1 MVVGKDS
8 MNTEKSSA
16 LYAEALELLPGGVD
30 SPVRAFRSVGGDPL
44 FFKKGAGARIVDEDD
59 NEYID
64 YCMSWGPLILGH
76 SDSDVVKAVQDTAAL
91 GTSFGTPHR
100 YEVDLAKMVIASW
113 PGIEKIRFVNSGTE
127 AVMSAIR
134 LVRGFTGRD
143 KFIKFDG
150 CYHGHADHLLV
161 AAGSGLA
168 TLGTPDSA
176 GVTAAAAGDTIV
188 LPFNDLA
195 AVESCLKQSS
205 HEIAALIMEP
215 VPCNYG
221 LIMPSKEYLQG
232 IRSLCTK
239 YDVVL
244 IFDEVISGLRL
255 SAGGAQKYFNVKAD
269 LTTLGKIIGG
279 GLPVGAYGGR
289 ADIMAMVAPDG
300 PVYQA
305 GTLSGNPLAM
315 AAGLATLNKLSPAAY
330 SELQRKAVFLRDALQ
345 PSLEKYQ
352 GKFLFQQIESIF
364 SFCFTDQEAI
374 RCVDDIRKGDMELF
388 ARFHSEML
396 CRGVYIAPS
405 GYEVGFISLAH
416 KDDDLLLTAEAVS
429 GSLAAIL
436 Q

>member
-1 MVVGKDS
+1 
-8 MNTEKSSA
+8 MNMKKSAS
-16 LYAEALELLPGGVD
+16 LYAEALRLLPGGVD
-30 SPVRAFRSVGGDPL
+30 SPVRAFRSVGGQPL
-44 FFKKGAGARIVDEDD
+44 FIKRGAGARIFDEDD

-76 SDSDVVKAVQDTAAL
+76 ADPDVVKAVQDTAVN

-100 YEVDLAKMVIASW
+100 FEVDLAKIITGSCS
-113 PGIEKIRFVNSGTE
+113 GIEKIRFVNSGTE

-134 LVRGFTGRD
+134 LARGFTGRD

-176 GVTAAAAGDTIV
+176 GVTAANAGDTIV
-188 LPFNDLA
+188 LPFNDLE
-195 AVESCLKQSS
+195 AVEFCLAQ
-205 HEIAALIMEP
+205 HAQQIAALIMEP

-221 LIMPSKEYLQG
+221 LIMPSENYLRG
-232 IRSLCTK
+232 VRELCTQ
-239 YDVVL
+239 YGVLL
-244 IFDEVISGLRL
+244 IFDEVITGYRL
-255 SAGGAQKYFNVKAD
+255 SDGGAQGYFGITAD

-289 ADIMAMVAPDG
+289 AEVMKMVAPDG

-315 AAGLATLNKLSPAAY
+315 AAGLATLKKLSGRAY
-330 SELQRKAVFLRDALQ
+330 IELQRKADFFRDALQ
-345 PSLEKYQ
+345 PTLNRYQ
-352 GKFLFQQIESIF
+352 GRLLLQQIGSIF
-364 SFCFTDQEAI
+364 SFCLTDLEHIAS
-374 RCVDDIRKGDMELF
+374 VDDIRQGDMQCF
-388 ARFHSEML
+388 AQFHREML
-396 CRGVYIAPS
+396 ERGIYLAPS

-416 KDDDLLLTAEAVS
+416 SDDDLLRTAEAVEQ
-429 GSLAAIL
+429 SLAVL
-436 Q
+436 LT

>member
-1 MVVGKDS
+1 
-8 MNTEKSSA
+8 MNTNKSSL

-44 FFKKGAGARIVDEDD
+44 FIKRGAGARIFDEDD

-76 SDSDVVKAVQDTAAL
+76 ADPDVVKAVQDTAAD

-100 YEVDLAKMVIASW
+100 YEVDLAKKVTGSW
-113 PGIEKIRFVNSGTE
+113 SGIEKIRFVNSGTE

-134 LVRGFTGRD
+134 LARGFTGRD

-168 TLGTPDSA
+168 TLGIPDSA
-176 GVTAAAAGDTIV
+176 GVTAANAGDTIV

-195 AVESCLKQSS
+195 AVEACFEQHA
-205 HEIAALIMEP
+205 HELAALIMEP

-221 LIMPSKEYLQG
+221 LIIPSKAYLQG
-232 IRSLCTK
+232 IRSLCTQH
-239 YDVVL
+239 DVVL
-244 IFDEVISGLRL
+244 IFDEVITGYRL
-255 SAGGAQKYFNVKAD
+255 SDGGAQKYFGIEAD

-289 ADIMAMVAPDG
+289 QDIMGMVAPDG

-315 AAGLATLNKLSPAAY
+315 AAGIATLKKLLSGSAY
-330 SELQRKAVFLRDALQ
+330 ALLQSKADFLRDALQ
-345 PSLEKYQ
+345 LSLEKYR
-352 GKFLFQQIESIF
+352 GKFLFQQIGSIF
-364 SFCFTDQEAI
+364 SFCFTDQEKI
-374 RCVDDIRKGDMELF
+374 SCVDDIRNGDMELF

-396 CRGVYIAPS
+396 SQGVYIAPS
-405 GYEVGFISLAH
+405 GYEVGFISLVH
-416 KDDDLLLTAEAVS
+416 SDDDLLRTAEAVNR
-429 GSLAAIL
+429 SLAAVL
-436 Q
+436 G

>member
-1 MVVGKDS
+1 
-8 MNTEKSSA
+8 MNTKNSA
-16 LYAEALELLPGGVD
+16 LLYAEALKLLPGGVD

-44 FFKKGAGARIVDEDD
+44 FMKRGVGSRIFDEDN

-76 SDSDVVKAVQDTAAL
+76 ADPDVVKAVQITAES
-91 GTSFGTPHR
+91 GTSFGTPHK
-100 YEVDLAKMVIASW
+100 YEVELAKLVTGSFPSIK
-113 PGIEKIRFVNSGTE
+113 KIRFVNSGTE

-134 LVRGFTGRD
+134 LARGFTGRD

-176 GVTAAAAGDTIV
+176 GVTAANAGDTIV
-188 LPFNDLA
+188 LPFNDLDALAACLSENDSLVA
-195 AVESCLKQSS
+195 AV
-205 HEIAALIMEP
+205 IMEP

-221 LIMPSKEYLQG
+221 LIMPSEKYLQG
-232 IRSLCTK
+232 VRSLCTRHN
-239 YDVVL
+239 VVL
-244 IFDEVISGLRL
+244 IFDEVITGYRL
-255 SAGGAQKYFNVKAD
+255 SDGGAQKYYGIEAD

-289 ADIMAMVAPDG
+289 EDIMKMVAPDG

-315 AAGLATLNKLSPAAY
+315 AAGIATLKKLVNGSPY
-330 SELQRKAVFLRDALQ
+330 VMLQHKADYFRDILK
-345 PSLEKYQ
+345 PSLAKYE
-352 GKFLFQQIESIF
+352 GRFLFQQIGSVF
-364 SFCFTDQEAI
+364 SFCFTDKKTI
-374 RCVDDIRKGDMELF
+374 ISVDDIKKGDMKLF
-388 ARFHSEML
+388 ARFHHEML
-396 CRGVYIAPS
+396 SKGVYLAPS

-416 KDDDLLLTAEAVS
+416 SDEDLIRTADAVS
-429 GSLAAIL
+429 HSLAAVL
-436 Q
+436 G